1 MVTNALLNKPVRKH
15 RKVQFEMPPAIQ
27 ARVAKAM
34 TQVGEIAD
42 KQARKDD
49 QIQREARAAIAETFD
64 AWFDWAEDEAP
75 EVAGEVFVQFAYLA
89 TAGNRR
95 RILKHALTPK
105 GTEAR
110 VRELLNRAKADDK
123 ASDKSTQ
130 QRSEADA

>member
-1 MVTNALLNKPVRKH
+1 VTNALLNKPARKH
-15 RKVQFEMPPAIQ
+15 RRVQFEMPPAIQ

-49 QIQREARAAIAETFD
+49 QIQREARVAIAETFD

-75 EVAGEVFVQFAYLA
+75 KEADAVFFQLACCA

-95 RILKHALTPK
+95 RMFKHANAPE
-105 GTEAR
+105 GIEAR
-110 VRELLNRAKADDK
+110 VQKQLDSWKADDK
-123 ASDKSTQ
+123 TSDKSTQ
-130 QRSEADA
+130 QRNEAQA

>member
-1 MVTNALLNKPVRKH
+1 MTNALLNKPARKH
-15 RKVQFEMPPAIQ
+15 RKVQFEMTPAIQ
-27 ARVAKAM
+27 ARLAKAM

-49 QIQREARAAIAETFD
+49 QIQREARAAIAETID
-64 AWFDWAEDEAP
+64 VWLEWAAENAP
-75 EVAGEVFVQFAYLA
+75 KEAGEVFVQFAYLA
-89 TAGNRR
+89 TVSNRR

-123 ASDKSTQ
+123 AGDKSTQ
-130 QRSEADA
+130 PRSEADA